1 MSPPPCLIWGLCF
14 SGGRCTLWYPPLIL
28 LILTYTLIFLGI
40 QPFSIVSSWGSDG
53 TVSVIIPVHGSWPR
67 VWQVV
72 HQSQQEFYQL
82 DWFSGK
88 DVKNESGFKKIHN
101 ISTSWKSSEVH
112 CLRLDAN
119 SASDFFFKGINIL
132 ILKFIWQ
139 CKKPRIAK
147 NILWKKSKLEG
158 FY

>member
-53 TVSVIIPVHGSWPR
+53 AVSVIIPVHGSWPR

-101 ISTSWKSSEVH
+101 ISTSWKSPEVH

-132 ILKFIWQ
+132 ILKFI
-139 CKKPRIAK
+139 
-147 NILWKKSKLEG
+147 
-158 FY
+158 